1 MLNMKDVRILVL
13 KAKLETLNVNALN
26 DNTIKDLLIVLGVSH
41 EDLVYIYDDLKSKM
55 IEEQMKSI
63 IENRTK

>member
-26 DNTIKDLLIVLGVSH
+26 ENTIKDLLIVLGVSH

>member
-26 DNTIKDLLIVLGVSH
+26 ENTIKDLLIVLGVSH
-41 EDLVYIYDDLKSKM
+41 EDLVYIYDDLK
-55 IEEQMKSI
+55 EQMKSI